1 MPSVFILISSPYF
14 CITFLSAYAC
24 FRMLYYYFFV
34 RSFFC
39 CRCCCYFSA
48 LLSHYIFLVD
58 FILCVYFPSFSPSPS
73 LSASHTLFIF
83 WFVVAVLQYID
94 SFVVKHIFFFF
105 SSQIN
110 VLTFHGLMDIQ
121 FTETRFRKGFQFF
134 FSSKIL
140 SHSPNRT

>member
-1 MPSVFILISSPYF
+1 MHVFVCCI
-14 CITFLSAYAC
+14 ITFS
-24 FRMLYYYFFV
+24 FVRFFV
-34 RSFFC
+34 VVVVVIFLLSSLITFSLSILFCAYISLHFLRLRLSQPLILFSFFDLLLLF
-39 CRCCCYFSA
+39 YNTLIA
-48 LLSHYIFLVD
+48 LWLSKFL
-58 FILCVYFPSFSPSPS
+58 
-73 LSASHTLFIF
+73 
-83 WFVVAVLQYID
+83 
-94 SFVVKHIFFFF
+94 FFFF